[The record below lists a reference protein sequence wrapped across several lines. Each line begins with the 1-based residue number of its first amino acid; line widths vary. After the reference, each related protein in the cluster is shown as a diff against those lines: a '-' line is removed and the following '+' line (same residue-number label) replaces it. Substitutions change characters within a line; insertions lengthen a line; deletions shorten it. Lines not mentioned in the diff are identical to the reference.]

1 MGTPN
6 WAKLVAE
13 GRAKDIGIPW
23 TDEETN
29 AIYKLQIPVDYVRDG
44 IITLDDYAKEL
55 EKEVKEGKRLS
66 RMEMNE
72 LFDKANSLY
81 LKITP
86 DVTKSALVKLIET
99 ALERKEAEARNIKA
113 VAKVY
118 EQAAKEEAKAIAQQ
132 EKLVKQAAKE
142 EAEKESEEE
151 EEAEKESEEEE
162 AKLEQEKQI
171 EQATKEEAEKKNEQA
186 KANTKAE
193 PKAKQSNKK

>member
-118 EQAAKEEAKAIAQQ
+118 EQTAKEEAKAIAKQQ
-132 EKLVKQAAKE
+132 KLVKQAAKE

-151 EEAEKESEEEE
+151 K

-171 EQATKEEAEKKNEQA
+171 EQAAKEEAKKESEQA
-186 KANTKAE
+186 EANIKAE